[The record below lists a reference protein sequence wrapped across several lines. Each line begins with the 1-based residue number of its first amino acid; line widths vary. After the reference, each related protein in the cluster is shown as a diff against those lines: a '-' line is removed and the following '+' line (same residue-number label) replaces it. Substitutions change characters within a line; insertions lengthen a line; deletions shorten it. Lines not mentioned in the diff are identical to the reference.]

1 MTIKQRSE
9 VEEKDKWNLSSL
21 FATGKEWEEGV
32 RRLQAYGDEAP
43 SWKGRMAEG
52 RQAFLDTLTWYG
64 NVSILSERV
73 GCYAMLCYSA
83 DASDPANVRLYGI
96 ASQVL
101 SSLGSALSWFEPE
114 LLAIPKD
121 IMEGYRAE
129 KAFAPYRVYLKKE
142 LRAKAHVLSETEER
156 LLSMQAECSQTPHLA
171 FSDLTNVDMNFGTIN
186 GKPLTQSTYS
196 VFMTD
201 PDRSV
206 RKQAY
211 EQFYSVFEAHQHAI
225 ARLYE
230 GSVQE
235 DIFHAKA
242 RSFPSSRARAFFP
255 EAVSDAVYD
264 GLVGAVHQSF
274 DALHHFYDVKR
285 KALGLDSLAHW
296 DVYVPMVRGIT
307 YHSTYDEAVET
318 VCKALLPL
326 GSSYVST
333 IHEGLSTGG
342 WVDRYENKGKRS
354 GAFSSGC
361 YTSKPYILLNF
372 TGEQVNDLFTMIH
385 EGGHSMHSYY
395 SKRNNPFFCYD
406 YTIFEAEVAST
417 FNEQLLFHYLYDH
430 AGTNEEKA
438 FLLGKQL
445 DDIVA
450 TLYRQVMFAEFEDG
464 VHKQVEG
471 GEPLTV
477 ESLRTRYRG
486 LLEAYFGDRVEFTKQ
501 SDLEGLRIPHFYT
514 AYYVYKYAT
523 GISAAIALSQNVL
536 NGGKK
541 ECDAYLSFLKSGGSR
556 YPMDSLRL
564 AGVNMEDGSAVKA
577 ATNRFAELLAEF
589 ERLAFS

>member
-121 IMEGYRAE
+121 IMEGYLAE

-242 RSFPSSRARAFFP
+242 RSFPHPGRERSFRKPSVTPCMTDSSEPSTRVSTLFIIFTTSNAKHSDWTLSPIGTYMCPWSVESRTTAHTTKRWKRSARRFCHSAPRTSPRSTKGCPPGMGRPVREQRETERCVFQRM
-255 EAVSDAVYD
+255 
-264 GLVGAVHQSF
+264 LHQQAVHTPQ
-274 DALHHFYDVKR
+274 LHR
-285 KALGLDSLAHW
+285 
-296 DVYVPMVRGIT
+296 
-307 YHSTYDEAVET
+307 
-318 VCKALLPL
+318 
-326 GSSYVST
+326 
-333 IHEGLSTGG
+333 
-342 WVDRYENKGKRS
+342 
-354 GAFSSGC
+354 
-361 YTSKPYILLNF
+361 
-372 TGEQVNDLFTMIH
+372 
-385 EGGHSMHSYY
+385 
-395 SKRNNPFFCYD
+395 
-406 YTIFEAEVAST
+406 
-417 FNEQLLFHYLYDH
+417 
-430 AGTNEEKA
+430 
-438 FLLGKQL
+438 
-445 DDIVA
+445 
-450 TLYRQVMFAEFEDG
+450 
-464 VHKQVEG
+464 
-471 GEPLTV
+471 
-477 ESLRTRYRG
+477 
-486 LLEAYFGDRVEFTKQ
+486 
-501 SDLEGLRIPHFYT
+501 
-514 AYYVYKYAT
+514 
-523 GISAAIALSQNVL
+523 
-536 NGGKK
+536 
-541 ECDAYLSFLKSGGSR
+541 
-556 YPMDSLRL
+556 
-564 AGVNMEDGSAVKA
+564 
-577 ATNRFAELLAEF
+577 
-589 ERLAFS
+589 